1 VVLAHVSILSGALSA
16 QPPQPSTHLTAP
28 ELSGRKIFQTR
39 CAMCHVGQDP
49 ATELATDTG
58 ARRQTTFGPLL
69 SKLQAA
75 NEDKLREKIK
85 NGGPRMP
92 GYKLALTDDQIDQVM
107 AFMKTVERPL
117 TRLVSDRPGE

>member
-1 VVLAHVSILSGALSA
+1 VLAHVCVLSAALSA
-16 QPPQPSTHLTAP
+16 QQTQSSTHLTAP

-49 ATELATDTG
+49 ATELATETS

-69 SKLQAA
+69 SKVQAA
-75 NEDKLREKIK
+75 NEEKLREKIK

-92 GYKLALTDDQIDQVM
+92 GYKLALTDEQINQVM

-117 TRLVSDRPGE
+117 TRLVSDRAGE